1 MADAI
6 ATNSTLKE
14 LEYALSSPALLSIPA
29 DSACLLPYSL
39 GVNNI
44 CWGGNMSGLIALC
57 DMLKTNSS
65 LRELKCVLLA
75 PCARACACACFQI
88 SAVSTL

>member
-1 MADAI
+1 MR
-6 ATNSTLKE
+6 THP
-14 LEYALSSPALLSIPA
+14 PALLSIPA
-29 DSACLLPYSL
+29 DSACFLPDSL
-39 GVNNI
+39 ANNYI
-44 CWGGNMSGLIALC
+44 CNGGEMSGLVALC
-57 DMLKTNSS
+57 DVLKINSS